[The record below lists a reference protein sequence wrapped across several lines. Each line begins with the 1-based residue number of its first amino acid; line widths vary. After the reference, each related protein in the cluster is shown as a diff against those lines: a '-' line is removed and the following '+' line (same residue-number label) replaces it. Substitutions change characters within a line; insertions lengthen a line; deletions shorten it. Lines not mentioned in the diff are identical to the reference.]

1 MTQEQQAR
9 DASSTDTNVAPTFRA
24 ERAERPP
31 WMYIGVLLLSTFL
44 MGSSFVVGKILL
56 RSVAPFPLAGWRF
69 VLAAA
74 ATLPLVVIGRA
85 SRVRH
90 SERPSATPNGVLPM
104 SGRILLVL
112 LIGLLQTTAVIG
124 LIFWALQ
131 FISAGEAS
139 ILLFT
144 NPLLVALLA
153 PWLLHERLRLPIVLG
168 LLLGLGGVALALGA
182 VPHGQALAGDVA
194 ALLAA
199 LAWALV
205 TLLTKRIPL
214 GMSAWELNFWQML
227 VGAGGLL
234 AVAALTHE
242 QWQGALTPLAWGEFL
257 WLAIPAS
264 TGAFG
269 LWFLALRWGGAAR
282 TSSYLFLV
290 PFFSVVLAHVF
301 LGEQLGSL
309 QVLGGV
315 LIAVALVLINRVP
328 AHTPPPIAGDV

>member
-1 MTQEQQAR
+1 MQSTNTSRARPASAEQVGRVGWA
-9 DASSTDTNVAPTFRA
+9 
-24 ERAERPP
+24 
-31 WMYIGVLLLSTFL
+31 YIGVLLLSTFL

-56 RSVAPFPLAGWRF
+56 RSEAPFPLGGWRF

-74 ATLPLVVIGRA
+74 ATLPLVVVERVGRGRQ
-85 SRVRH
+85 SKNPTMTLNVH
-90 SERPSATPNGVLPM
+90 LPLW
-104 SGRILLVL
+104 GRIVMVII
-112 LIGLLQTTAVIG
+112 IGLLQTTAVIG

-153 PWLLHERLRLPIVLG
+153 PWLLRERLRLPVVVG
-168 LLLGLGGVALALGA
+168 LLLGLGGVVLALGT
-182 VPHGQALAGDVA
+182 VPRGQALAGDAA

-205 TLLTKRIPL
+205 TVLTKRVPL
-214 GMSAWELNFWQML
+214 GLSAWELNFWQML

-234 AVAALTHE
+234 LVAALTHE
-242 QWQGALTPLAWGEFL
+242 GWAGALGPIAWGEFL

-269 LWFLALRWGGAAR
+269 LWFTALRWGGAAR

-290 PFFSVVLAHVF
+290 PFFSVVLAHVV
-301 LGEQLGSL
+301 LGERLGSI

-328 AHTPPPIAGDV
+328 EQTPPAIVAGDV